1 MEWIDNNL
9 TKEAMELGYMLN
21 FSYLNPRQFISL
33 LSEQRLH
40 IKIHPVAEWLEQH
53 ANACDVPKSFSLNP
67 MYIYGRFAYGEK
79 VCKSGMPLYVD
90 ANYFLVYNRLAF
102 KHFTEESD
110 AIWFQWWYEIPR
122 ELILPFTQ
130 APLF

>member
-9 TKEAMELGYMLN
+9 TKEATERRDMLN
-21 FSYLNPRQFISL
+21 FSYLQPMQFVSL
-33 LSEQRLH
+33 DRRL
-40 IKIHPVAEWLEQH
+40 HPVAEWLAQH
-53 ANACDVPKSFSLNP
+53 ANACDIPKSFSLNP
-67 MYIYGRFAYGEK
+67 MYIYGRFAYGEN
-79 VCKSGMPLYVD
+79 VCKPGMPLYVD

-110 AIWFQWWYEIPR
+110 AIWFKWYEIPR